1 MAKFNSSTD
10 LTDALSAPLGDLI
23 AAVGRGI
30 ADAQQALDAQTIESF
45 KALYRDED
53 HAELLKMGYQPTWY
67 KIPQADAEIS
77 ISLSISGQ
85 TTENDT
91 TLNAQT
97 SGQQSNIQLYAAP
110 VDASYT
116 NKYDYDLQAASHLKF
131 RIVPVPPSPQA
142 SEVKIVPNLL
152 NKSFVVAKTLLER
165 LGINYQVADGGQA
178 EDSDIIQNTTP
189 IAGEFLETGQM
200 VELTLEIVNL

>member
-23 AAVGRGI
+23 AAVGKGV
-30 ADAQQALDAQTIESF
+30 AEAQQALDAQTIESF

-53 HAELLKMGYQPTWY
+53 HAELQQIGYQPTWY

-85 TTENDT
+85 TTDSSNV
-91 TLNAQT
+91 LSSQT
-97 SGQQSNIQLYAAP
+97 SGQQSNIKLYAAP

-116 NKYDYDLQAASHLKF
+116 NKYDYDLKAASHLKF

-152 NKSFVVAKTLLER
+152 NKSFAVAKTLLDN
-165 LGINYQVADGGQA
+165 LSISYQITDDKQA
-178 EDSDIIQNTTP
+178 EDSDIVREIMP
-189 IAGEFLETGQM
+189 VAGEFLETGQV
-200 VELTLEIVNL
+200 VEITLETVNI